1 VIGFGD
7 VHSRAHF
14 YRAII
19 EGLAYALR
27 EGADRTE
34 KRSHIP
40 ITDLRVAGGG
50 SQSPG
55 AMQISADI
63 FGLPVSRPHV
73 YEASGLGAAI
83 DVAVGLNLH
92 PDFRTAVN
100 EMTRLGDTFDPDQKR
115 HEMYT
120 ELFEKV
126 YKRMYKQ
133 LKPLYNDI
141 REIIA

>member
-19 EGLAYALR
+19 EGLALALR
-27 EGADRTE
+27 EGAERTE

-40 ITDLRVAGGG
+40 ITALRVAGGG

-55 AMQISADI
+55 VMQITADI

-73 YEASGLGAAI
+73 YEASGLGAAM
-83 DVAVGLNLH
+83 DVAVGLKLH
-92 PDFRTAVN
+92 PDFTAAV
-100 EMTRLGDTFDPDQKR
+100 EQMTHLGDTFEPDKSR
-115 HEMYT
+115 HEMYSA
-120 ELFEKV
+120 LFTRV
-126 YKRMYKQ
+126 YKKMYKR
-133 LKPLYNDI
+133 LKPLYQ
-141 REIIA
+141 EIKEIMN